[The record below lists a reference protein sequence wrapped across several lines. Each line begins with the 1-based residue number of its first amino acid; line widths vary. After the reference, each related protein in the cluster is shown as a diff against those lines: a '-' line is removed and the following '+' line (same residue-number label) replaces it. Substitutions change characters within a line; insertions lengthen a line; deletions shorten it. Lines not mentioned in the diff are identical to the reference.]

1 MRLSSSYLEHLLAAL
16 FQLCWP
22 LNAFCLFS
30 TVSCIQKPKHLSIPP
45 AGKCLKEGVPNICL
59 KTESPTGRVSQY
71 WTQEGQPAS
80 GFPPR
85 VSPAQ
90 WGVAVFIGESS
101 QTHSFRCT
109 HKNKAYLN
117 VLFRSRLSWLTW
129 TLFPWEACLGEG
141 WLYCHVQETCD
152 TWDVHLSHCWHS
164 AASED
169 QEGGVCTGTPQKWE
183 PVLERWQSRVCSK
196 ALGATFQIT
205 IWDRRPLY
213 AELQTRGHQKWKLQH
228 PKLHQACLA
237 LVSCNHSE
245 LSIPSIF
252 KLCWH

>member
-1 MRLSSSYLEHLLAAL
+1 MPSVYFPR
-16 FQLCWP
+16 WV
-22 LNAFCLFS
+22 AFRN
-30 TVSCIQKPKHLSIPP
+30 
-45 AGKCLKEGVPNICL
+45 PNICP
-59 KTESPTGRVSQY
+59 SPLQGNVWKRAFQTSVWKQSHLQGGCRSI
-71 WTQEGQPAS
+71 EHRRGSRPPGS
-80 GFPPR
+80 PR

-117 VLFRSRLSWLTW
+117 VLFRSRLSWLTR